1 MKSTK
6 NAIAT
11 TPSSYR
17 TELSGSFASLP
28 SCPPPPDPPNLSEK
42 HKDPQVSWLSVS
54 RRAWA
59 SQWCRNILNFSIHS
73 LTLPFF
79 LSSLSLQV
87 RLAIYLKSLY
97 IDLSLKELVLPQWA
111 QAVAPGVLCSDSLE
125 VELRF
130 SSSSHGLNECLTV
143 DQILSAVQVSC
154 CCPWQLFVWSFLN
167 IIALLSHP
175 W

>member
-1 MKSTK
+1 MKATK

-17 TELSGSFASLP
+17 TEISGSFASLP
-28 SCPPPPDPPNLSEK
+28 SCPPPPDPPNLAVQ
-42 HKDPQVSWLSVS
+42 HKDPQVSSNVFPMINEF
-54 RRAWA
+54 
-59 SQWCRNILNFSIHS
+59 Q
-73 LTLPFF
+73 F
-79 LSSLSLQV
+79 LSIEWKRVSTFTTFSYRPVQV

-111 QAVAPGVLCSDSLE
+111 QPVTPGVLCSDSLE

-143 DQILSAVQVSC
+143 DQILSAVQVS
-154 CCPWQLFVWSFLN
+154 FSFTA
-167 IIALLSHP
+167 IFYVFQF
-175 W
+175 

>member
-1 MKSTK
+1 MPASTG
-6 NAIAT
+6 
-11 TPSSYR
+11 SSEFIR
-17 TELSGSFASLP
+17 EAQGSAS
-28 SCPPPPDPPNLSEK
+28 K
-42 HKDPQVSWLSVS
+42 
-54 RRAWA
+54 
-59 SQWCRNILNFSIHS
+59 
-73 LTLPFF
+73 LTLCFRRNLGIAIVPKYIELQHSFPLF
-79 LSSLSLQV
+79 SSLSLQV

-154 CCPWQLFVWSFLN
+154 CCPWGNCVCDPQYNCFN
-167 IIALLSHP
+167 LSPLTHDRP
-175 W
+175 KKEHLSKHHVECWWNAQHGSRRVH